1 MGATCPDEGL
11 HITGTSTARQL
22 LCPLWG
28 GLRFADGQRISLHS
42 LSSCVTALR
51 GPCYRTKTSRCG
63 QPWAIQ
69 ARGCLSHGEWS
80 WVAQWLLALDT
91 VWSGAHNAAS
101 DGDFFSLP
109 MTNGQNFAYPLVP
122 TPYSQALHWLR
133 YFSIL
138 PWKYS
143 TVPAPANSNDC
154 TLHSLQTTNLN
165 WSNQPAQQGLVTDEQ
180 RHLQGHHRKGRIRLS
195 SRDDTAGQLAL
206 QK

>member
-1 MGATCPDEGL
+1 MILSFSMGATCPDEGL

-28 GLRFADGQRISLHS
+28 GLRFADGQRISLQS

-51 GPCYRTKTSRCG
+51 GSCYRTKTSRCG

-101 DGDFFSLP
+101 DGDFSAAHDQWSIFCIS
-109 MTNGQNFAYPLVP
+109 TGAHAIFTSV
-122 TPYSQALHWLR
+122 AL
-133 YFSIL
+133 
-138 PWKYS
+138 
-143 TVPAPANSNDC
+143 A
-154 TLHSLQTTNLN
+154 
-165 WSNQPAQQGLVTDEQ
+165 
-180 RHLQGHHRKGRIRLS
+180 
-195 SRDDTAGQLAL
+195 
-206 QK
+206 